1 MVKRLSP
8 SILTELDKVPK
19 LKFLSDC
26 FQYSASGI
34 IFLKKESR
42 APPVYSTWSTNHPP
56 PPIFSFFLILA
67 FAGGSNPAEP

>member
-34 IFLKKESR
+34 IFLKKEYRDS
-42 APPVYSTWSTNHPP
+42 PVYCTWSTNNPP
-56 PPIFSFFLILA
+56 PLFFFL
-67 FAGGSNPAEP
+67 SNFSLCRGL